1 MGRGHVQAFSF
12 GGTTAAYL
20 TPATVLAGAQA
31 FADAK
36 AVASGR
42 DLEHVQRSGISMHW
56 VILHRWEEM
65 AAFANSS
72 QTKWPVE
79 EDIEDAFAS
88 FVHGVNL
95 TEAAYGAPVKA
106 SEGGPPLDLAALAV
120 SLKIGPCATG

>member
-1 MGRGHVQAFSF
+1 MLSLTVGRGHVQAFSF

-42 DLEHVQRSGISMHW
+42 DLEHVQRCISMYW

-65 AAFANSS
+65 TAFAKSS

-79 EDIEDAFAS
+79 EDIEVRLNSLFVAFLFNS
-88 FVHGVNL
+88 
-95 TEAAYGAPVKA
+95 
-106 SEGGPPLDLAALAV
+106 
-120 SLKIGPCATG
+120 I